1 MITVRWGQFKPSQPP
16 AFTYAKRTRPGGAR
30 SRIGGEPRTWRP
42 FHGRADGGV
51 AMPGAPVRG
60 TLNPAHARRRYCV
73 RRTVERRC
81 RRHRP
86 QSPPVPNRCL
96 LARPPSTVTQGVPI
110 PSRWRH
116 RSPRGFQ
123 TIASSIGS
131 QGMNYV
137 FEATVRYLFR
147 RVTRRARP
155 AITLITEKRD
165 AAGNRRELLHPRP
178 HSPRPSTFVITN
190 PDHPDR

>member
-1 MITVRWGQFKPSQPP
+1 
-16 AFTYAKRTRPGGAR
+16 
-30 SRIGGEPRTWRP
+30 
-42 FHGRADGGV
+42 
-51 AMPGAPVRG
+51 MPGAPVRG

-190 PDHPDR
+190 PDHPDRSSPSGGGSSSRHNRHGVSANGAKSDRHNDTPPPHRWRHFEPSP